1 MKKIVVLISGR
12 GSNFVA
18 IQESALREDWE
29 HSIGAKIVA
38 VFPIARMQKDW
49 SLPKIMALMRF
60 AWTIKRLK
68 HEKRLKKNSMKLCL
82 STNRISL
89 FWLVL

>member
-38 VFPIARMQKDW
+38 VISNRPDAKG
-49 SLPKIMALMRF
+49 LELA
-60 AWTIKRLK
+60 
-68 HEKRLKKNSMKLCL
+68 KN
-82 STNRISL
+82 
-89 FWLVL
+89 